1 VPSSLLHRDR
11 LAAYRHALAE
21 GGGRTDSWLEAETN
35 FTASE
40 AYDRALDLLRR
51 PERPTA
57 LLCSNDVMAQAA
69 QAAAQKLGLGVPFDV
84 SLVGL
89 AGLPGPR
96 LGAPA
101 LATVI
106 VDFEQ
111 AGAAAA
117 TLLLKLIG
125 GEVAQGGAALLPA
138 EFDPRGSTA
147 PPPVAHPGKAG
158 ESRPS

>member
-1 VPSSLLHRDR
+1 
-11 LAAYRHALAE
+11 
-21 GGGRTDSWLEAETN
+21 
-35 FTASE
+35 
-40 AYDRALDLLRR
+40 
-51 PERPTA
+51 
-57 LLCSNDVMAQAA
+57 MAQAA
-69 QAAAQKLGLGVPFDV
+69 QAAAQKLGLRVPSDV

-89 AGLPGPR
+89 AGLPGPH
-96 LGAPA
+96 LAAPA

-125 GEVAQGGAALLPA
+125 GDAAQAGGVLLPA

-147 PPPVAHPGKAG
+147 PPPVAHPGDTEAG
-158 ESRPS
+158 RPS